1 MAGPDNRDR
10 ETRDS
15 GSLSFHYDRDERLQG
30 LPDPVPRRGFFFRN
44 RSLAIVV
51 IDLLVVFVV
60 FVLMRLFVF
69 TGQGTGTVGLYE
81 ARLEAFSFDGEVYVT
96 VVVTASQA
104 TERRSGPDTLL
115 EVTFPDGTTITD
127 LLPDEE
133 GESTEVR
140 HVLSVAA
147 SGASQAENGG
157 FEVTVTAGDDRV
169 VLTTAVD

>member
-1 MAGPDNRDR
+1 MAGTDNRDR
-10 ETRDS
+10 EARDS
-15 GSLSFHYDRDERLQG
+15 ESLSFHYDRDERLQG
-30 LPDPVPRRGFFFRN
+30 RPDPVPRRGFFFRN

-60 FVLMRLFVF
+60 FVLMRLLVF
-69 TGQGTGTVGLYE
+69 TGQGTETVGLYE
-81 ARLEAFSFDGEVYVT
+81 VRLEAFSFDGEVYVT

-104 TERRSGPDTLL
+104 IERQSGPDTLL

-127 LLPDEE
+127 LLPDGE

-140 HVLSVAA
+140 HVLSVTA
-147 SGASQAENGG
+147 SGASQADSGG
-157 FEVTVTAGDDRV
+157 VEVTVDAGDDRV